1 MGLKMVMKNTPLGCF
16 MLQQNLTVVG
26 STGQFVRQVGPGS
39 PGEDNGNPLQNSCL
53 GNPMDRSLVG

>member
-1 MGLKMVMKNTPLGCF
+1 

-39 PGEDNGNPLQNSCL
+39 PGEDSGNPLQNSCL